1 MKSKINELEINEK
14 TTKIF
19 LIVEIIDQQI
29 ERIDKKKK
37 EINEIYLQ
45 YEFNKNLKL
54 NLTTSYLKFQ
64 LDVLNNEKKYYSKLK
79 SIFINKFIKELYLI
93 AEFIIL
99 LIISMRDLDIGHQE
113 EKNNIIKKIL
123 KVKKQKKMD
132 ISKIS
137 ELIQIILNNL
147 RLIKLFLEL
156 FEKFIVDTDK
166 DNKRNNIHSKNFS
179 VNLMSKKNHLELEY
193 NKFCFQMTELVEY
206 FYNFTECIDKQLKKQ
221 ELLLF
226 TLKKT

>member
-1 MKSKINELEINEK
+1 M
-14 TTKIF
+14 
-19 LIVEIIDQQI
+19 V
-29 ERIDKKKK
+29 
-37 EINEIYLQ
+37 
-45 YEFNKNLKL
+45 
-54 NLTTSYLKFQ
+54 
-64 LDVLNNEKKYYSKLK
+64 
-79 SIFINKFIKELYLI
+79 
-93 AEFIIL
+93 
-99 LIISMRDLDIGHQE
+99 IG
-113 EKNNIIKKIL
+113 L
-123 KVKKQKKMD
+123 KV
-132 ISKIS
+132 IV
-137 ELIQIILNNL
+137 IQIILNNL